1 MSSES
6 TVIVTG
12 ASGDIGLSIMERL
25 IADGLKVAACC
36 RSNPEKVARAF
47 GSDVRIHEL
56 DLRDEASIK
65 TCAARTH
72 THQEERGKQSHA
84 SSGARQALTWVKKG
98 AASTHMHQEERGS
111 PA

>member
-1 MSSES
+1 MNSES

-12 ASGDIGLSIMERL
+12 ASGDIGLSIIERL

-47 GSDVRIHEL
+47 GSDVEIHEL

-65 TCAARTH
+65 TCASTIIRCQIGLGPGQLCRHRHGWTVCHDPNDGYAR
-72 THQEERGKQSHA
+72 RF
-84 SSGARQALTWVKKG
+84 
-98 AASTHMHQEERGS
+98 
-111 PA
+111 